1 MTHRPITTLFLLQSV
16 DGKITTGASDALDFD
31 RDFPRIPGL
40 REGLHQYYEIEQTT
54 DLWSLN
60 SGRVQAK
67 MGVNKKPLP
76 EKTPV
81 SFVILDNHHLTRRGV
96 EYFCARSRE
105 FVLATSNPRHPAYE
119 VVADNLHIFQQSPLC
134 LGDLLRHLKEHFDC
148 QRITVQTGGTLNGLL
163 LREKLLDYVDVVVA
177 PALVGGKDTASLA
190 DGPSLQ
196 SAEELSGVGVLSL
209 ESAQPLAHSYL
220 RLKYRVIPLEDAPIE
235 ICAMDCGH
243 PLWEKVCGFA
253 EKCSWGAGPVLARKM
268 RENAFESNERV
279 LAAVCGE
286 EVAGF
291 ATFSNRDEL
300 PPEYSF
306 TPFVGFVFVDE
317 KFRGRRLSEKL
328 VNRGCEIAR
337 EQGFTKIYLLSGE
350 KGLYEKYGFES
361 LGDYPTVY
369 GTMDQLF
376 TKLL

>member
-134 LGDLLRHLKEHFDC
+134 LEDLLRYLKENFDC

-196 SAEELSGVGVLSL
+196 SAE
-209 ESAQPLAHSYL
+209 
-220 RLKYRVIPLEDAPIE
+220 
-235 ICAMDCGH
+235 
-243 PLWEKVCGFA
+243 
-253 EKCSWGAGPVLARKM
+253 
-268 RENAFESNERV
+268 
-279 LAAVCGE
+279 
-286 EVAGF
+286 
-291 ATFSNRDEL
+291 
-300 PPEYSF
+300 
-306 TPFVGFVFVDE
+306 
-317 KFRGRRLSEKL
+317 
-328 VNRGCEIAR
+328 
-337 EQGFTKIYLLSGE
+337 
-350 KGLYEKYGFES
+350 
-361 LGDYPTVY
+361 
-369 GTMDQLF
+369 
-376 TKLL
+376 